1 MRPSVKPMPKPK
13 VDLDQPIFPQGVI
26 NVDEDS
32 QTGPSETASSEVT
45 VKKENFDVAASGSGG
60 VKPEDHSAASA
71 SAGGKPDAGMKAVL
85 QENRER
91 SRSRPA
97 RRSAF
102 KRKDSETTLVLGSCA
117 YYSSESEE

>member
-71 SAGGKPDAGMKAVL
+71 SAGRCRDEGGPAGEQRALKVETGEAISFQKEGFGDHAGAGKLCIL
-85 QENRER
+85 Q
-91 SRSRPA
+91 
-97 RRSAF
+97 
-102 KRKDSETTLVLGSCA
+102 L
-117 YYSSESEE
+117 